1 MKALIHCTALLILA
15 ILLWIT
21 GCGEDSD
28 NTPPAVIRTIP
39 ADEAAG
45 VNLNTCIEVKF
56 NEVIDPG
63 SIDGAIEI
71 WPAINGA
78 VSRDEKGR
86 SLIFSPQQNL
96 IPCTEYLVTVS
107 GVSDSMGNEMK
118 AYTFS
123 FTSGE
128 EDNVPPRVVETTPV
142 ANEEDVLEDTKNIVI
157 KFSETLDRARTY
169 NAFHIRGSM
178 SGEMEIWKAR
188 WLDSVTYQLTLHS
201 KLENEEEVV
210 VRLDKGCIADPLGNE
225 MAEDYVFSFTIEG
238 INPVGRPRNYS
249 QKLLSYS
256 IWQGTSGE
264 WHIRWDTNWVQGAPP
279 MYQTSP
285 SQPTPKPKPK
295 PNPPPKPRPS
305 HPDQHYFSGTIV
317 SDGIFTAELDPYSF
331 SDNDLIQ
338 MEVRENLVKVT
349 ADEVIVERN
358 EANVVM
364 VKADEIITD
373 GELGDMVSVTE
384 DVVMIEGDIVAIVDN
399 VVTVEGSVLTVKG
412 DAITVRGNTGSIIAA
427 EGKVLSVAGN
437 VVVLEGEVKSLTGS
451 ALVVEGDVVVIQ
463 GSRLWFA
470 GSTGIDDS
478 GDGFDF
484 KSDGLFL
491 TFDIQ
496 IDNEYRKSNV
506 YIGEKSKHPRDIP
519 FDLKS
524 RYQYSG
530 INSIY

>member
-1 MKALIHCTALLILA
+1 MKALIHYTTPLTLV
-15 ILLWIT
+15 ILLLAT

-39 ADEAAG
+39 ANRAAD
-45 VNLNTCIEVKF
+45 VQLNTSIEVKF
-56 NEVIDPG
+56 SEVIDPG
-63 SIDGAIEI
+63 SIDGAIET
-71 WPAINGA
+71 WPAING
-78 VSRDEKGR
+78 VVTRDEGQ

-107 GVSDSMGNEMK
+107 GVRDSTGNEMK

-128 EDNVPPRVVETTPV
+128 EDNVPPRVVETTPMP
-142 ANEEDVLEDTKNIVI
+142 NEEDVLEDMKYITI
-157 KFSETLDRARTY
+157 KFSERLDRTRTY

-178 SGEMEIWKAR
+178 SGEIEIWKAK
-188 WLDSVTYQLTLHS
+188 WLDSVTYQLKLHS
-201 KLENEEEVV
+201 GFENEEEVV
-210 VRLDKGCIADPLGNE
+210 VKVDRSCIADPLGNE
-225 MAEDYVFSFTIEG
+225 MAEDYAFSFTIEG
-238 INPVGRPRNYS
+238 INPVGRPRSYS
-249 QKLLSYS
+249 QRLLSYS

-264 WHIRWDTNWVQGAPP
+264 WHIRWNANWVQGAPP

-285 SQPTPKPKPK
+285 SQPVPDPEPKPKPK
-295 PNPPPKPRPS
+295 PSRPS
-305 HPDQHYFSGTIV
+305 HPDQHTFSGTIV
-317 SDGIFTAELDPYSF
+317 SDGILTAELDPYSF
-331 SDNDLIQ
+331 SDNDVIQ

-358 EANVVM
+358 EANVVT
-364 VKADEIITD
+364 VKADEIIID

-384 DVVMIEGDIVAIVDN
+384 DAVMIEGDIVAIADK
-399 VVTVEGSVLTVKG
+399 VVTVEGSVLTVRG
-412 DAITVRGNTGSIIAA
+412 DTITVRGDAGSVIVV
-427 EGKVLSVAGN
+427 EGKVLNVAGN

-451 ALVVEGDVVVIQ
+451 ALVVEGDVIVVQ
-463 GSRLWFA
+463 GGRIWFA
-470 GSTGIDDS
+470 GFTGINDS

-484 KSDGLFL
+484 RSDGLFL

-524 RYQYSG
+524 RYPYSG
-530 INSIY
+530 INGTYGD

>member
-1 MKALIHCTALLILA
+1 MKVLLHHTALFILV

-28 NTPPAVIRTIP
+28 NTPPAVIKTIP
-39 ADEAAG
+39 ADSAAD
-45 VNLNTCIEVKF
+45 VRLNTPIEVKF
-56 NEVIDPG
+56 NEVIDPN

-71 WPAINGA
+71 LPAING
-78 VSRDEKGR
+78 VVTRDEKGR
-86 SLIFSPQQNL
+86 SLIFSLQQNL
-96 IPCTEYLVTVS
+96 IPGTEYMVTVS
-107 GVSDSMGNEMK
+107 GVRDSMGNEIK

-128 EDNVPPRVVETTPV
+128 EDNVPPRVVETTP
-142 ANEEDVLEDTKNIVI
+142 AADEEEVLEDTRKVVI
-157 KFSETLDRARTY
+157 KFSEILDRTRIHG
-169 NAFHIRGSM
+169 AFHIRGSM
-178 SGEMEIWKAR
+178 SGEKEIWKAR
-188 WLDSVTYQLTLHS
+188 WLDSVTYQLS
-201 KLENEEEVV
+201 FRPELENEEEVV
-210 VRLDKGCIADPLGNE
+210 VKLDKTCIADLLGNE

-249 QKLLSYS
+249 HRLLSYS

-279 MYQTSP
+279 IYQTSP
-285 SQPTPKPKPK
+285 SQPVPKPK
-295 PNPPPKPRPS
+295 PNPPPKRRPS

-331 SDNDLIQ
+331 SDNDVIQ

-358 EANVVM
+358 EANVVT

-384 DVVMIEGDIVAIVDN
+384 DVMMIEGDIVAITDD
-399 VVTVEGSVLTVKG
+399 VVTVEGNVLTVKG
-412 DAITVRGNTGSIIAA
+412 NAITVKGNTGSIIVA

-451 ALVVEGDVVVIQ
+451 VLVIEGDVLVVQ
-463 GSRLWFA
+463 GSKIWFA

-484 KSDGLFL
+484 RSDGLFL
-491 TFDIQ
+491 TFDIK
-496 IDNEYRKSNV
+496 IDNEYMKSNV

-524 RYQYSG
+524 RYEYSV
-530 INSIY
+530 INSTY

>member
-1 MKALIHCTALLILA
+1 MKVLLHYTALFISA
-15 ILLWIT
+15 ILLLAT

-28 NTPPAVIRTIP
+28 STPPAVIRTIP
-39 ADEAAG
+39 ADSAAG
-45 VNLNTCIEVKF
+45 VRLNTPIEVKF
-56 NEVIDPG
+56 NEVIDLG
-63 SIDGAIEI
+63 SIGGSVEI
-71 WPAINGA
+71 LPAINGV
-78 VSRDEKGR
+78 VSRDEEGR

-96 IPCTEYLVTVS
+96 IPGTEYMVTVS
-107 GVSDSMGNEMK
+107 GVRDSIGNEMK

-128 EDNVPPRVVETTPV
+128 EDNVPPRVVETTP
-142 ANEEDVLEDTKNIVI
+142 AADEQDVLEDTRKIVI
-157 KFSETLDRARTY
+157 KFSEILDRTRIHS
-169 NAFHIRGSM
+169 AFDIRGSM
-178 SGEMEIWKAR
+178 SGEKEIWKAR
-188 WLDSVTYQLTLHS
+188 WLDSLTYQLS
-201 KLENEEEVV
+201 FRPELENEEKITVK
-210 VRLDKGCIADPLGNE
+210 LDKSCIADPLGNE

-249 QKLLSYS
+249 QRLLSYS

-285 SQPTPKPKPK
+285 SQPVPDPQPKPK
-295 PNPPPKPRPS
+295 PNPARPS

-317 SDGIFTAELDPYSF
+317 SDGILTAELDPYSF
-331 SDNDLIQ
+331 SGNDVIQ

-358 EANVVM
+358 EANVVT

-373 GELGDMVSVTE
+373 GDLGDMVSVTE
-384 DVVMIEGDIVAIVDN
+384 DVMMIEGDIVAITDN
-399 VVTVEGSVLTVKG
+399 VVTVEGSVLTVRG
-412 DAITVRGNTGSIIAA
+412 DSITVKGNAGSIIVA
-427 EGKVLSVAGN
+427 EGKVLNVAGN

-451 ALVVEGDVVVIQ
+451 ALVVEGDVVVVQ
-463 GSRLWFA
+463 GSRIWFA

-491 TFDIQ
+491 TFDIK
-496 IDNEYRKSNV
+496 IDNEYMKSNV

-524 RYQYSG
+524 RYKYSG
-530 INSIY
+530 INSTY

>member
-1 MKALIHCTALLILA
+1 MKALIHYTALFISA
-15 ILLWIT
+15 ILLLVT
-21 GCGEDSD
+21 GCDDLD

-39 ADEAAG
+39 ANRAAD
-45 VNLNTCIEVKF
+45 VQLNTSIEVKF

-71 WPAINGA
+71 WPAING
-78 VSRDEKGR
+78 VVTRDEKGR
-86 SLIFSPQQNL
+86 SLIFFPQQNL
-96 IPCTEYLVTVS
+96 IPGTEYMVTVS
-107 GVSDSMGNEMK
+107 GVRDSMDNEMK
-118 AYTFS
+118 AYAFS

-128 EDNVPPRVVETTPV
+128 EDNIPPRVVETTPT
-142 ANEEDVLEDTKNIVI
+142 ADEEDVLEDTKNITI
-157 KFSETLDRARTY
+157 KFSETLDRTKTHS
-169 NAFHIRGSM
+169 AFHIRGSM
-178 SGEMEIWKAR
+178 SGEKEIWKAR
-188 WLDSVTYQLTLHS
+188 WLDSVTYQLS
-201 KLENEEEVV
+201 FRPKLENEEEVV
-210 VRLDKGCIADPLGNE
+210 VKLDKSCIADPLGNE
-225 MAEDYVFSFTIEG
+225 MSEDYVFSFTIEG

-249 QKLLSYS
+249 QRLLSYS

-279 MYQTSP
+279 IYQTSP
-285 SQPTPKPKPK
+285 SQPTPKPN
-295 PNPPPKPRPS
+295 PNPPPKRRPS

-384 DVVMIEGDIVAIVDN
+384 DVMMIEGDIVAITGN
-399 VVTVEGSVLTVKG
+399 VVTVEGSVLTVRG
-412 DAITVRGNTGSIIAA
+412 DAITVKGNAGSIIAA

-437 VVVLEGEVKSLTGS
+437 VVILEGEVKSLTGS
-451 ALVVEGDVVVIQ
+451 ALVIEGDVIVVQ
-463 GSRLWFA
+463 GSRIWFA

-484 KSDGLFL
+484 RSDGLLL
-491 TFDIQ
+491 TFDIK
-496 IDNEYRKSNV
+496 IDNEYMKSNV
-506 YIGEKSKHPRDIP
+506 YIGEKGKHPRDIP

-524 RYQYSG
+524 RYRYSG
-530 INSIY
+530 INSTY